1 MKKIIKDYF
10 KRTRHHLHAGV
21 GIIGGFLA
29 SLALSWVWIGFRNL
43 DALDKAILFI
53 APAFI
58 IGYAW
63 ERYQG
68 IINKWD
74 IFVSGVAIC
83 LGVYLGG
90 LLFNWILNH
99 LL

>member
-1 MKKIIKDYF
+1 MKNYF
-10 KRTRHHLHAGV
+10 KRTRHHLHAGA
-21 GIIGGFLA
+21 GIIGGLLA
-29 SLALSWVWIGFRNL
+29 CLSLSWVWIGFRNL

-53 APAFI
+53 CPAFV

-74 IFVSGVAIC
+74 IVVSGFAIC

-90 LLFNWILNH
+90 LLF
-99 LL
+99 

>member
-1 MKKIIKDYF
+1 MKKFKDYL

-21 GIIGGFLA
+21 GITGGFLA
-29 SLALSWVWIGFRNL
+29 SLSLSWVWLGLRNL
-43 DALDKAILFI
+43 EALDKAMWFL

-58 IGYAW
+58 IGLIW
-63 ERYQG
+63 EWKQG
-68 IINKWD
+68 KINKWD

-90 LLFNWILNH
+90 LLF
-99 LL
+99 

>member
-1 MKKIIKDYF
+1 MKNKIKDYF

-29 SLALSWVWIGFRNL
+29 SLSLSWVWLGFRNL
-43 DALDKAILFI
+43 EALDKAMWFL

-58 IGYAW
+58 IGLIW
-63 ERYQG
+63 EWRQG
-68 IINKWD
+68 KINKWD

-90 LLFNWILNH
+90 LLF
-99 LL
+99 

>member
-1 MKKIIKDYF
+1 MKNYL

-21 GIIGGFLA
+21 GITAGFLT
-29 SLALSWVWIGFRNL
+29 SLSLSWFWLGFRNL
-43 DALDKAILFI
+43 EALDKAILFI
-53 APAFI
+53 CPAFV

-74 IFVSGVAIC
+74 IFVSGISIC
-83 LGVYLGG
+83 LGVYLEGIV
-90 LLFNWILNH
+90 FNWLIN
-99 LL
+99 

>member
-1 MKKIIKDYF
+1 MKNKIKNYF

-21 GIIGGFLA
+21 GITAGFLA
-29 SLALSWVWIGFRNL
+29 SLSLSWVWLGFRNL

-53 APAFI
+53 CPAFV

-68 IINKWD
+68 IINKID
-74 IFVSGVAIC
+74 ILVSGIAIC

-90 LLFNWILNH
+90 LLF
-99 LL
+99 

>member
-1 MKKIIKDYF
+1 MKKIKNYF
-10 KRTRHHLHAGV
+10 KRTRHHLHAIV
-21 GIIGGFLA
+21 GITGGFLA

-43 DALDKAILFI
+43 EALDKAMWFL

-58 IGYAW
+58 IGLIW
-63 ERYQG
+63 EWKQG
-68 IINKWD
+68 KINKWD

-83 LGVYLGG
+83 LGVFLCG
-90 LLFNWILNH
+90 LLFDWILNH

>member
-1 MKKIIKDYF
+1 MKNKIKNYF

-21 GIIGGFLA
+21 GIIGGFLT
-29 SLALSWVWIGFRNL
+29 SLALSWVWLGFRNL
-43 DALDKAILFI
+43 NALDKAILFI
-53 APAFI
+53 CPAFV

-74 IFVSGVAIC
+74 IFVSGISIC
-83 LGVYLGG
+83 LGVFLCG
-90 LLFNWILNH
+90 LLF
-99 LL
+99 

>member
-1 MKKIIKDYF
+1 MKKIKDYL
-10 KRTRHHLHAGV
+10 KRTRHHLHAIV
-21 GIIGGFLA
+21 GITGGFLA
-29 SLALSWVWIGFRNL
+29 SLSLSWIWLGFRNL
-43 DALDKAILFI
+43 EALDKAILFI
-53 APAFI
+53 CPAFV

-90 LLFNWILNH
+90 LLF
-99 LL
+99 

>member
-1 MKKIIKDYF
+1 MKKIKNYF

-21 GIIGGFLA
+21 GITAGFLA
-29 SLALSWVWIGFRNL
+29 SLDLSWVWLGFRNL
-43 DALDKAILFI
+43 NALDKAILFI
-53 APAFI
+53 APAFV

-74 IFVSGVAIC
+74 ILVSGIAIST
-83 LGVYLGG
+83 GVYLGG
-90 LLFNWILNH
+90 LLF
-99 LL
+99 

>member
-1 MKKIIKDYF
+1 MKKFKAYL
-10 KRTRHHLHAGV
+10 KRTRHHLHAIV
-21 GIIGGFLA
+21 GITAGFLT
-29 SLALSWVWIGFRNL
+29 SLALSWVWIGFRSL
-43 DALDKAILFI
+43 EALDKAMWFL
-53 APAFI
+53 APAFV

-90 LLFNWILNH
+90 LLF
-99 LL
+99 

>member
-1 MKKIIKDYF
+1 MKNYF

-29 SLALSWVWIGFRNL
+29 SLSLSWVWLGFRNL
-43 DALDKAILFI
+43 EALDKAMWFL

-58 IGYAW
+58 IGLIW
-63 ERYQG
+63 EWRQG
-68 IINKWD
+68 KINKWD

-90 LLFNWILNH
+90 LLF
-99 LL
+99 

>member
-1 MKKIIKDYF
+1 MKNKIKNYF

-74 IFVSGVAIC
+74 IFVSGISIC
-83 LGVYLGG
+83 LGVLLCG
-90 LLFNWILNH
+90 LLF
-99 LL
+99 

>member
-1 MKKIIKDYF
+1 MKKFKAYL
-10 KRTRHHLHAGV
+10 KRTRHHLHAIV
-21 GIIGGFLA
+21 GITAGFLA
-29 SLALSWVWIGFRNL
+29 CLALSWVWIGFRNL
-43 DALDKAILFI
+43 DSLDKAILFL
-53 APAFI
+53 PLAFI

-90 LLFNWILNH
+90 LLF
-99 LL
+99 

>member
-1 MKKIIKDYF
+1 MSVFSDNIDVII
-10 KRTRHHLHAGV
+10 TA
-21 GIIGGFLA
+21 GFLV

-43 DALDKAILFI
+43 DSLDKAILFI
-53 APAFI
+53 APAFV

-74 IFVSGVAIC
+74 IFVSGFAIC

-90 LLFNWILNH
+90 LLF
-99 LL
+99 